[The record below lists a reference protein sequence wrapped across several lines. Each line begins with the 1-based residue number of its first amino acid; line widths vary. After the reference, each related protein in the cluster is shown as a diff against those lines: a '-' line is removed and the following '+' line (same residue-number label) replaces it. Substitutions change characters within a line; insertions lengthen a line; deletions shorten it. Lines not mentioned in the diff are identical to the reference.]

1 MPVFNQF
8 SRSIN
13 AGTKGIGLWFSILCT
28 LLVSTSVLAD
38 SKYRLLADQSYAA
51 DPLQKLDIYLPKTEV
66 KSAPVI
72 FMVHGGAWR
81 VGDKSSRA
89 VVKNKVDYWIQKGF
103 IFISV
108 NYRLLPETDPITQQK
123 DVAKALAF
131 AQGKAPLW
139 GGSADKFILMGH
151 SAGAHLVSLLS
162 VNAQKQKSNN
172 IKPWLATVALDS
184 AAFDVID
191 IMQSNRVARF
201 YREAFGT
208 NETYWE
214 QASPYHQLEDD
225 IPPFLAVC
233 SSQRKDGACDQ
244 AERFVR
250 KIQRT
255 NGVAKVLPVDLSHRQ
270 VNAELGKINAYTAE
284 VDRFIK
290 QALK

>member
-1 MPVFNQF
+1 MHIFDQL
-8 SRSIN
+8 SRSI
-13 AGTKGIGLWFSILCT
+13 TPDTRGIWLWFSIICT
-28 LLVSTSVLAD
+28 LLTSTSVFAD
-38 SKYRLLADQSYAA
+38 SKYRLLADQPYAA
-51 DPLQKLDIYLPKTEV
+51 DPLQKMDVYLPKTEV

-89 VVKNKVDYWIQKGF
+89 VVKNKVNYWVQQGF

-108 NYRLLPETDPITQQK
+108 NYRLLPDADPITQK
-123 DVAKALAF
+123 EDVAKALAF

-162 VNAQKQKSNN
+162 VNTLQQNANN
-172 IKPWLATVALDS
+172 IKPWKATIALDS
-184 AAFDVID
+184 AAFDVIG

-201 YREAFGT
+201 YREAFGA
-208 NETYWE
+208 NETYWQ

-244 AERFVR
+244 AEKFVR
-250 KIQRT
+250 KVQREK
-255 NGVAKVLPVDLSHRQ
+255 GVAKVHPVDLSHRQ
-270 VNAELGKINAYTAE
+270 VNAELGKTNAYTAE
-284 VDRFIK
+284 VDRFIN

>member
-1 MPVFNQF
+1 MHIFDQL
-8 SRSIN
+8 SRTFN
-13 AGTKGIGLWFSILCT
+13 AGTRGIGFWFSIIAALQA
-28 LLVSTSVLAD
+28 STSVWAD
-38 SKYRLLADQSYAA
+38 SRYRLMVDLPYATH
-51 DPLQKLDIYLPKTEV
+51 PLQKMDVYLPKAEV
-66 KSAPVI
+66 KEAPVI

-81 VGDKSSRA
+81 VGDKASRA
-89 VVKNKVDYWIQKGF
+89 VVKNKVNYWVLQGF

-108 NYRLLPETDPITQQK
+108 NYRLLPDADPITQK
-123 DVAKALAF
+123 EDVAKALAF

-162 VNAQKQKSNN
+162 VNALQQNANN
-172 IKPWLATVALDS
+172 IKPWKATIALDS

-208 NETYWE
+208 NETYWQ

-244 AERFVR
+244 AEKFVT
-250 KIQRT
+250 KILQ
-255 NGVAKVLPVDLSHRQ
+255 NQGNAEVLPVDLSHRQ
-270 VNAELGKINAYTAE
+270 VNTELGKTNAYTAA